1 MYWPSFSNIN
11 PATGGILFTI
21 GSVLLLLT
29 DFAGTYLEPYLSLFK
44 PLQNVGSF
52 RAFCSLIGNIL
63 YTIGSIYFIPNLPVI
78 IGEDLFI
85 IGSIFQFIPQILSVW
100 GVCSLNLFTAQY
112 YTKMIMFKK
121 TIVYMN
127 ICYAI
132 GCFCFFIGTYLFMN

>member
-29 DFAGTYLEPYLSLFK
+29 DFAGTYLEPYFSLFK

-63 YTIGSIYFIPNLPVI
+63 YTIGSIYFIPHLPVI